1 MGDKL
6 ISYVRPQLLDK
17 KKMQVFSHE
26 LPNVPKPRTARTR
39 NPRGRQG
46 AGPFHDKSLSP
57 PPPPPPPKPAPS
69 PNPPKNVY
77 PPRPGTGPPTANTKR
92 ATRHPWPMRYSC
104 SETNKFTRLY
114 WSSSQFILPS
124 AP

>member
-46 AGPFHDKSLSP
+46 AGPFHDKTHTP
-57 PPPPPPPKPAPS
+57 PPPPQTSAQPQPTEEC
-69 PNPPKNVY
+69 V
-77 PPRPGTGPPTANTKR
+77 PTA
-92 ATRHPWPMRYSC
+92 TRNRPTHGKYQEGYKTPLADEVLM
-104 SETNKFTRLY
+104 
-114 WSSSQFILPS
+114 Q
-124 AP
+124 